1 MSYVPTL
8 VRANRPKVDI
18 ELLFHGQCGL
28 ATRQQLLAAGLA
40 DQDIRQ
46 QVRAGRWQRVL
57 PALYANTTGAI
68 TIEQR
73 RVATAMYASPSAQL
87 TGISALTWH
96 GFRHLPSDPFMHV
109 LVPHQVRRSSRGFIR
124 VHRTHRLDPY
134 AKRLERYVVCSV
146 ARAVADACRGLSDLR
161 AVRAIVAEAVQR
173 GLAPVGLLEQELELA
188 GSHRTALLRRA
199 LREIDAGARS
209 APEVDF
215 QQIFA
220 SGAQVSQILW
230 NPQLEAFDG
239 TALPSPDGWMPEVG
253 IALEVDSR
261 EYHLSPEDWERT
273 MRRHN
278 QLASYGALVLHFT
291 PFEARHRRRHVRATV
306 ERAYAKRLA
315 DGATAAIRVR
325 TN

>member
-96 GFRHLPSDPFMHV
+96 GFRHLPSDPFIR
-109 LVPHQVRRSSRGFIR
+109 PRPAPGTAEFARFIR

-161 AVRAIVAEAVQR
+161 AVRAIVR
-173 GLAPVGLLEQELELA
+173 GGPARP
-188 GSHRTALLRRA
+188 GSGRSTSKSWSWPARTGPPCSGARA
-199 LREIDAGARS
+199 RIDAGARS